1 MKNKRSAFEMSITTI
16 VILVIAMIM
25 LILGI
30 MLVRKIMCGG
40 MNIAEETLQGAKSQI
55 SKLFGEQT
63 GEIRCLG
70 STSGANVI
78 IVPGRKNVIGCMYTP
93 EDKQTTYNFQVKS
106 ARFKASGSPPQS
118 EGTDVTNTNWFIR
131 KTDKKT
137 VDYGYSD
144 IGGVEIWPP
153 KGTPAGTLIVDVEIT
168 KEGESGWKHQE
179 TLTYEVRSLGFLRET
194 AC

>member
-63 GEIRCLG
+63 GEILCAG
-70 STSGANVI
+70 SVAGAVVTL
-78 IVPGRKNVIGCMYTP
+78 VPGRTNAIACIYNPTEAK
-93 EDKQTTYNFQVKS
+93 TTYTFTVTG
-106 ARFKASGSPPQS
+106 ATFKPKIGNPQS
-118 EGTDVTNTNWFIR
+118 AMNWFVSTTNIE
-131 KTDKKT
+131 T
-137 VDYGYSD
+137 VAPESTGA
-144 IGGVEIWPP
+144 GGVFVRIP
-153 KGTPAGTLIVDVEIT
+153 KATPAGDLEINVTITSTPVDVPNPQT
-168 KEGESGWKHQE
+168 STDYK
-179 TLTYEVRSLGFLRET
+179 TLTFEVRSLGFLRET